1 MVHMII
7 EMVSIVVLP
16 LPPEMAKGAGYD
28 APRTASHRD
37 LSWRPFCSTST
48 SLTCGAS
55 NRDTYL
61 CPPYNNSS
69 VFPTTTTTYMQCS
82 GRIIN
87 GMQSGRTTPQDSA
100 LQFQTP
106 VHTHPEWPS
115 QEEPWSR
122 STASA
127 PVSDVSSPAC
137 TNGVWP
143 PLRPASVAQNKP
155 SGHVV
160 LHCPIHRF
168 PTDYTA
174 WGSGR

>member
-100 LQFQTP
+100 STGATLPRRAWVRLNRLRTGVGRFR
-106 VHTHPEWPS
+106 S
-115 QEEPWSR
+115 CLYKWSM
-122 STASA
+122 ASSA
-127 PVSDVSSPAC
+127 AC
-137 TNGVWP
+137 E
-143 PLRPASVAQNKP
+143 
-155 SGHVV
+155 SG
-160 LHCPIHRF
+160 
-168 PTDYTA
+168 A
-174 WGSGR
+174 